1 MALFGEE
8 PPEPA
13 GNTVLRGLY
22 LGVARLRAWFSE
34 SEEEYG
40 FVDDDDLRVRLA
52 AALVIDA
59 QNGWAPEHRVDHQR
73 GRQAHAK
80 VVVVDEAVLLL
91 GLAEPGAQ
99 ARDAEVEAAE
109 HGVGRRFGR
118 LLAEEGHRLLHAR

>member
-40 FVDDDDLRVRLA
+40 FVDDDELRVRLA

-59 QNGWAPEHRVDHQR
+59 QNGWAPEHRVDHRALRGGQR
-73 GRQAHAK
+73 AARDHPR
-80 VVVVDEAVLLL
+80 ELL
-91 GLAEPGAQ
+91 GLRHLP
-99 ARDAEVEAAE
+99 DAVRPPRVA
-109 HGVGRRFGR
+109 GR
-118 LLAEEGHRLLHAR
+118 

>member
-52 AALVIDA
+52 AALVISC
-59 QNGWAPEHRVDHQR
+59 RVNSLPRSQH
-73 GRQAHAK
+73 
-80 VVVVDEAVLLL
+80 LLL
-91 GLAEPGAQ
+91 SFACPS
-99 ARDAEVEAAE
+99 
-109 HGVGRRFGR
+109 
-118 LLAEEGHRLLHAR
+118 

>member
-59 QNGWAPEHRVDHQR
+59 QNGWAPEHRVDQCGGRARQLVEQQVVR
-73 GRQAHAK
+73 GAK
-80 VVVVDEAVLLL
+80 QLGARGGHVL
-91 GLAEPGAQ
+91 
-99 ARDAEVEAAE
+99 
-109 HGVGRRFGR
+109 R
-118 LLAEEGHRLLHAR
+118 L